1 MIGYQTEFTKTIK
14 VLWFS
19 LSPCGSLRRNNTK
32 RVIQGWMI
40 SLEDA
45 LKQNTDIELEVAYF
59 SNKEEKAF
67 TYDGVK
73 YYPMYIK
80 RGSGILAKI
89 IETYRSTESIDRQA
103 KKVMLNVIK
112 QSNPNLIHIHGTEQS
127 FGLIAEDVKHI
138 PICYSLQGLLAPIS
152 ERFFAGYTEAQIN
165 KYRGLYAKLRGTT
178 ATHDY
183 RRMSKK
189 GEREI
194 DFIKGA
200 KYIFGRTEWDR
211 SICKMINPDARYFVI
226 NEILREQFYTTSWKK
241 EKFGKPLQLLTVL
254 SPGQI
259 YKGYETLLKAASL
272 LKKHYGNDFVWNVA
286 GYSAN
291 NWLADIG
298 HKIYKTTDKE
308 CNINLCG
315 LVSAEELAAMLA
327 NTDIYIQTSHIEN
340 SPNSICE
347 AMLVGTPIIAT
358 DVGGTETM
366 LQGCGTL
373 IPDGDPYIMA
383 ATIIKVANNFD
394 VAKQKSAKGLDIAMS
409 RHNKNDIAQQLIE
422 TYNYIIKDFSNSQ

>member
-1 MIGYQTEFTKTIK
+1 MK

-45 LKQNTDIELEVAYF
+45 LKQNKDIELEVAYF
-59 SNKEEKAF
+59 CDKQEDAF

-80 RGSGILAKI
+80 RGSGILAKM
-89 IETYRSTESIDRQA
+89 IETYRTIEAIDKQA
-103 KKVMLNVIK
+103 KAVMIDVVR
-112 QSNPNLIHIHGTEQS
+112 QSTPDLIHIHGTEQS
-127 FGLIAEDVKHI
+127 FGLIAEEIKHI

-152 ERFFAGYTEAQIN
+152 ERFFAGYTETQIN

-183 RRMSKK
+183 RKMTEK
-189 GEREI
+189 GKREVR
-194 DFIKGA
+194 FIKGA
-200 KYIFGRTEWDR
+200 RYILGRTEWDR
-211 SICKMINPDARYFVI
+211 AICRMLNPQAKYFVI
-226 NEILREQFYTTSWKK
+226 NEILREPFYTTRWRK
-241 EKFGKPLQLLTVL
+241 EEYGKPLQLLTVL

-259 YKGYETLLKAASL
+259 YKGYETLLKAAFL
-272 LKKHYGNDFVWNVA
+272 LKHNYGNDFVWNVA
-286 GYSAN
+286 GYAVN

-298 HKIYKTTDKE
+298 HKIHKTTNKE

-315 LVSAEELAAMLA
+315 LVCAEELAAMLA

-340 SPNSICE
+340 SPNSLCE
-347 AMLVGTPIIAT
+347 AMIVGTPVVAT
-358 DVGGTETM
+358 NVGGTETM

-383 ATIIKVANNFD
+383 ATIIKVAENFEET
-394 VAKQKSAKGLDIAMS
+394 KNKCAKGIDIAMS
-409 RHNKNDIAQQLIE
+409 RHNKNEIAMQLKE
-422 TYNYIIKDFSNSQ
+422 TYNYIIKDFCRFQK

>member
-1 MIGYQTEFTKTIK
+1 MK

-59 SNKEEKAF
+59 SDKKEDAF
-67 TYDGVK
+67 IYDGVK

-89 IETYRSTESIDRQA
+89 IDTYRTTEAIDKQA
-103 KKVMLNVIK
+103 KAVMLDVVK
-112 QSNPNLIHIHGTEQS
+112 QSTPDLIHIHGTEQS
-127 FGLIAEDVKHI
+127 FGLIAEEIKHI

-152 ERFFAGYTEAQIN
+152 ERFFAGYTETQIN

-183 RRMSKK
+183 RRISKK
-189 GEREI
+189 GKREI
-194 DFIKGA
+194 GFIKGA
-200 KYIFGRTEWDR
+200 KYILGRTEWDR
-211 SICKMINPDARYFVI
+211 SICKMINPEAEYFVI
-226 NEILREQFYTTSWKK
+226 NEILRKPFYTSRWRK
-241 EKFGKPLQLLTVL
+241 EKFGKPLQLFTVL

-259 YKGYETLLKAASL
+259 YKGYETLLKASSL
-272 LKKHYGNDFVWNVA
+272 LKQYYGDDFIWNVA
-286 GYSAN
+286 GYNKN

-298 HKIYKTTDKE
+298 HKLYNKTAKD

-315 LVSAEELAAMLA
+315 LVSAEELATMLIE
-327 NTDIYIQTSHIEN
+327 TDIYVQTSHIEN
-340 SPNSICE
+340 SPNSLCE
-347 AMLVGTPIIAT
+347 AMIVGTPVIAT
-358 DVGGTETM
+358 NVGGTETM
-366 LQGCGTL
+366 LQNCGTL

-383 ATIIKVANNFD
+383 ATIIKVADNFD
-394 VAKQKSAKGLDIAMS
+394 IAQKKSLKGVDIAKS
-409 RHNKNDIAQQLIE
+409 RHNKDDIAKQLKE
-422 TYNYIIKDFSNSQ
+422 TYNYIVNEFNVFQK

>member
-1 MIGYQTEFTKTIK
+1 MK

-45 LKQNTDIELEVAYF
+45 LKQNTEIELEVAYF
-59 SNKEEKAF
+59 SDKEEKAF

-80 RGSGILAKI
+80 RGCGILAKI
-89 IETYRSTESIDRQA
+89 IETYRTTEAIDKQA
-103 KKVMLNVIK
+103 KAVMLDVVK
-112 QSNPNLIHIHGTEQS
+112 QSTPDLIHIHGTEQS
-127 FGLIAEDVKHI
+127 FGLIAEEIKHI

-152 ERFFAGYTEAQIN
+152 ERFFAGYTETQIN

-183 RRMSKK
+183 RRISKK

-194 DFIKGA
+194 GFIKGA
-200 KYIFGRTEWDR
+200 KYILGRTEWDH
-211 SICKMINPDARYFVI
+211 SICKMINPDARYFII
-226 NEILREQFYTTSWKK
+226 NEILREPFYTTRWRKD
-241 EKFGKPLQLLTVL
+241 EFGKPLQLLTVL

-272 LKKHYGNDFVWNVA
+272 LKKHYGNDFAWNVA
-286 GYSAN
+286 GYSSN

-315 LVSAEELAAMLA
+315 LVSAEELATMLA
-327 NTDIYIQTSHIEN
+327 NTDIYVQTSHIEN

-347 AMLVGTPIIAT
+347 AMIVGTPVIAT
-358 DVGGTETM
+358 HVGGTETM

-383 ATIIKVANNFD
+383 ATIIKVAGDFD
-394 VAKQKSAKGLDIAMS
+394 KAKQKSTKSIDIAMS
-409 RHNKNDIAQQLIE
+409 RHNKNEIALQLKK
-422 TYNYIIKDFSNSQ
+422 TYNHIINEFNNL

>member
-1 MIGYQTEFTKTIK
+1 MK

-19 LSPCGSLRRNNTK
+19 LSPCGSLRRSNTE

-45 LKQNTDIELEVAYF
+45 LKQNTDIELEIAYF
-59 SNKEEKAF
+59 SDKEEDAF

-89 IETYRSTESIDRQA
+89 IDTYRTTEAIDKQA
-103 KKVMLNVIK
+103 KVAMLNVVR
-112 QSNPNLIHIHGTEQS
+112 QSAPDLIHIHGTEQS

-152 ERFFAGYTEAQIN
+152 ERFFAGYTETQIN
-165 KYRGLYAKLRGTT
+165 QYRGLYAKLRGTT

-183 RRMSKK
+183 KRISKK
-189 GEREI
+189 GKREI
-194 DFIKGA
+194 NFIKGA
-200 KYIFGRTEWDR
+200 KYILGRTEWDR
-211 SICKMINPDARYFVI
+211 SICEMINPNAKYFVV
-226 NEILREQFYTTSWKK
+226 NEILREPFYTNSWKK
-241 EKFGKPLQLLTVL
+241 EKFGRPLQLLTVL
-254 SPGQI
+254 SPEQI
-259 YKGYETLLKAASL
+259 YKGYETLLKVASL
-272 LKKHYGNDFVWNVA
+272 LKEHYGNNFVWNVA
-286 GYSAN
+286 GYSEN

-298 HKIYKTTDKE
+298 HKIYKTTNKD

-315 LVSAEELAAMLA
+315 LVTAEELVTMLTEA
-327 NTDIYIQTSHIEN
+327 DIYIQTSHIEN

-358 DVGGTETM
+358 NVGGTKTM
-366 LQGCGTL
+366 LQSCGTL
-373 IPDGDPYIMA
+373 IPDGDPYIMS
-383 ATIIKVANNFD
+383 ATIIKVADNFD
-394 VAKQKSAKGLDIAMS
+394 IAKQMSLKGVDIAMT
-409 RHNKNDIAQQLIE
+409 RHNKDAIVKQLTE
-422 TYNYIIKDFSNSQ
+422 TYNYIINDFSNLQK

>member
-1 MIGYQTEFTKTIK
+1 MK

-45 LKQNTDIELEVAYF
+45 LKQNTDIELEIAYF
-59 SNKEEKAF
+59 SNKEEDAF

-89 IETYRSTESIDRQA
+89 IDTYRTTEAIDKQA
-103 KKVMLNVIK
+103 KAVMLDVVK
-112 QSNPNLIHIHGTEQS
+112 QSTPDLIHIHGTEQS
-127 FGLIAEDVKHI
+127 FGLIAEEIKHI

-152 ERFFAGYTEAQIN
+152 ERFFAGYTETQIN

-183 RRMSKK
+183 RRISKK
-189 GEREI
+189 GKREI
-194 DFIKGA
+194 GFIKGA
-200 KYIFGRTEWDR
+200 KYILGRTEWDR
-211 SICKMINPDARYFVI
+211 SICKMINPEAEYFVI
-226 NEILREQFYTTSWKK
+226 NEILRKPFYTSRWRK
-241 EKFGKPLQLLTVL
+241 EKFGKPLQLFTVL

-259 YKGYETLLKAASL
+259 YKGYETLLKASSL
-272 LKKHYGNDFVWNVA
+272 LKQYYGDDFIWNVA
-286 GYSAN
+286 GYNKN

-298 HKIYKTTDKE
+298 HKLYNKTAKD

-315 LVSAEELAAMLA
+315 LVSAEELASMLIE
-327 NTDIYIQTSHIEN
+327 TDIYVQTSHIEN
-340 SPNSICE
+340 SPNSLCE
-347 AMLVGTPIIAT
+347 AMIVGTPVIAT
-358 DVGGTETM
+358 NVGGTETM
-366 LQGCGTL
+366 LQNCGTL

-383 ATIIKVANNFD
+383 ATIIKVADNFD
-394 VAKQKSAKGLDIAMS
+394 IAQKKSLKGVDIAKS
-409 RHNKNDIAQQLIE
+409 RHNKDDIAKQLKE
-422 TYNYIIKDFSNSQ
+422 TYNYIVNEFNVFQK

>member
-1 MIGYQTEFTKTIK
+1 
-14 VLWFS
+14 
-19 LSPCGSLRRNNTK
+19 
-32 RVIQGWMI
+32 MI

-45 LKQNTDIELEVAYF
+45 LKQNTDIKLEVAYF
-59 SNKEEKAF
+59 SNKEEKPF

-89 IETYRSTESIDRQA
+89 IETYRTTEAIDKQA
-103 KKVMLNVIK
+103 KAIMLDVVR
-112 QSNPNLIHIHGTEQS
+112 QSTPDLIHIHGTEQS
-127 FGLIAEDVKHI
+127 FGLIAEEVKHI

-165 KYRGLYAKLRGTT
+165 KYRGLYAMLRGTT
-178 ATHDY
+178 ATHDH
-183 RRMSKK
+183 RRISKK

-194 DFIKGA
+194 GFIKGA
-200 KYIFGRTEWDR
+200 KYILGRTEWDR
-211 SICKMINPDARYFVI
+211 SICKMINPDAKYFVI
-226 NEILREQFYTTSWKK
+226 NEILREPFYTTRRRKD
-241 EKFGKPLQLLTVL
+241 EFGKPLQLLTVL

-315 LVSAEELAAMLA
+315 LVSAKELAVMLA
-327 NTDIYIQTSHIEN
+327 NTDIYVQTSHIEN

-347 AMLVGTPIIAT
+347 AMIVGTPVIAT
-358 DVGGTETM
+358 HVGGTETM

-383 ATIIKVANNFD
+383 ATIIKVAGDFD
-394 VAKQKSAKGLDIAMS
+394 KAKQKSTKGIDIAIT
-409 RHNKNDIAQQLIE
+409 RHNKNEIAKQLKE
-422 TYNYIIKDFSNSQ
+422 TYNYIVNEFNNL

>member
-1 MIGYQTEFTKTIK
+1 MK

-45 LKQNTDIELEVAYF
+45 LKQNTEIELEVAYF
-59 SNKEEKAF
+59 SDKEEKAF

-89 IETYRSTESIDRQA
+89 IETYRTTEAIDKQA
-103 KKVMLNVIK
+103 KAVMLDVVK
-112 QSNPNLIHIHGTEQS
+112 QSTPDLIHIHGTEQS
-127 FGLIAEDVKHI
+127 FGLIAEEVKNI

-152 ERFFAGYTEAQIN
+152 ERFFAGYTEVQIN

-183 RRMSKK
+183 RRISKK

-194 DFIKGA
+194 GFIKGA
-200 KYIFGRTEWDR
+200 KYILGRTEWDH

-226 NEILREQFYTTSWKK
+226 NEILREPFYATKWRKDG
-241 EKFGKPLQLLTVL
+241 FGSPLQLLTVL

-259 YKGYETLLKAASL
+259 YKGYETLLKAALL
-272 LKKHYGNDFVWNVA
+272 LKEHYGNDFVWTVA

-291 NWLADIG
+291 DWLADIG
-298 HKIYKTTDKE
+298 HKIYKTTNKD

-327 NTDIYIQTSHIEN
+327 HADIYIQTSHIEN

-347 AMLVGTPIIAT
+347 AMLVGTPVIAT
-358 DVGGTETM
+358 NVGGTETM
-366 LQGCGTL
+366 LQNCGIL

-383 ATIIKVANNFD
+383 ATILKAADNFD
-394 VAKQKSAKGLDIAMS
+394 IAKQMSTKGIDIAIS
-409 RHNKNDIAQQLIE
+409 RHNKKEIAKQLQE
-422 TYNYIIKDFSNSQ
+422 TYNLIINEFNNT

>member
-1 MIGYQTEFTKTIK
+1 MK

-59 SNKEEKAF
+59 SDKEEKAF

-89 IETYRSTESIDRQA
+89 IETYRTTEAIDKQA
-103 KKVMLNVIK
+103 KAVMLDVVK
-112 QSNPNLIHIHGTEQS
+112 QSTPDLIHIHGTEQS
-127 FGLIAEDVKHI
+127 FGLIAEEVKNI

-183 RRMSKK
+183 RRISKK

-194 DFIKGA
+194 GFIKGA
-200 KYIFGRTEWDR
+200 KYILGRTEWDH

-226 NEILREQFYTTSWKK
+226 NEILREPFYTTNWKK

-286 GYSAN
+286 GYSSN

-298 HKIYKTTDKE
+298 HKIYKTTNKD

-340 SPNSICE
+340 SPNSLCE
-347 AMLVGTPIIAT
+347 AMVVGTPIIAT
-358 DVGGTETM
+358 NVGGTETM

-383 ATIIKVANNFD
+383 ATIIKVAGDFD
-394 VAKQKSAKGLDIAMS
+394 KAKQKSTKGIDIAIT
-409 RHNKNDIAQQLIE
+409 RHNKNEIALQLKK
-422 TYNYIIKDFSNSQ
+422 TYNHIINEFNNL

>member
-1 MIGYQTEFTKTIK
+1 MKI
-14 VLWFS
+14 LWFS

-59 SNKEEKAF
+59 SDKDEKTF

-89 IETYRSTESIDRQA
+89 IETYRTTEAIDKQA
-103 KKVMLNVIK
+103 KAVMLDVVK
-112 QSNPNLIHIHGTEQS
+112 QSTPDLIHIHGTEQS
-127 FGLIAEDVKHI
+127 FGLIAEEVKNI

-152 ERFFAGYTEAQIN
+152 ERFFAGYTELQIN

-183 RRMSKK
+183 RRISKK

-194 DFIKGA
+194 GFIKGA
-200 KYIFGRTEWDR
+200 KYILGRTEWDR
-211 SICKMINPDARYFVI
+211 AICRMLNPQAQYFVI
-226 NEILREQFYTTSWKK
+226 NEILREPFYTTRWRKK
-241 EKFGKPLQLLTVL
+241 EFGKPLQLLTLL

-259 YKGYETLLKAASL
+259 YKGYETLLKAALL
-272 LKKHYGNDFVWNVA
+272 LKQHYGNDFVWNVA
-286 GYSAN
+286 GYTTN

-298 HKIYKTTDKE
+298 HKIYKTTNKE

-315 LVSAEELAAMLA
+315 LVSAEELATMLA
-327 NTDIYIQTSHIEN
+327 DTDIYVQTSHIEN
-340 SPNSICE
+340 SPNSLCE
-347 AMLVGTPIIAT
+347 AMIVGTPIIAT
-358 DVGGTETM
+358 NVGGTETM
-366 LQGCGTL
+366 LQSCGTL

-383 ATIIKVANNFD
+383 ATIIKVAENFD
-394 VAKQKSAKGLDIAMS
+394 IAKEKSAKGVDIAMS
-409 RHNKNDIAQQLIE
+409 RHDKNKIALQLTE
-422 TYNYIIKDFSNSQ
+422 TYNHIINEFKSLLR

>member
-1 MIGYQTEFTKTIK
+1 MK

-45 LKQNTDIELEVAYF
+45 LKQNTDIELEIAYF
-59 SNKEEKAF
+59 SDKKEDAF
-67 TYDGVK
+67 IYDGVK

-89 IETYRSTESIDRQA
+89 IDTYRTTEAIDKQA
-103 KKVMLNVIK
+103 KAVMLDVVK
-112 QSNPNLIHIHGTEQS
+112 QSTPDLIHIHGTEQS
-127 FGLIAEDVKHI
+127 FGLIAEDIKNI

-152 ERFFAGYTEAQIN
+152 ERFFAGYTETQIN
-165 KYRGLYAKLRGTT
+165 KYRGLYAKMRGTT

-183 RRMSKK
+183 KRMSKK

-194 DFIKGA
+194 CFIKGA
-200 KYIFGRTEWDR
+200 KYILGRTEWDHA
-211 SICKMINPDARYFVI
+211 ICRMLNPKAQYFVI
-226 NEILREQFYTTSWKK
+226 NEILREPFYTTSWKK
-241 EKFGKPLQLLTVL
+241 ERFGKPLLLLTVL

-272 LKKHYGNDFVWNVA
+272 LKQHYGNDFVWNVA
-286 GYSAN
+286 GYAAN

-298 HKIYKTTDKE
+298 HKINKTTNKE

-315 LVSAEELAAMLA
+315 LLSAEDLATMLVDS
-327 NTDIYIQTSHIEN
+327 DIYVQTSHIEN
-340 SPNSICE
+340 SPNSLCE
-347 AMLVGTPIIAT
+347 AMIVGTPIIAT
-358 DVGGTETM
+358 SVGGTETM
-366 LQGCGTL
+366 LQGCGIL

-383 ATIIKVANNFD
+383 ASIIKVAESFEE
-394 VAKQKSAKGLDIAMS
+394 AKNRSAKGIEIAKS
-409 RHNKNDIAQQLIE
+409 RHNKNEIALQLRE
-422 TYNYIIKDFSNSQ
+422 TYNHIINEFNNL

>member
-1 MIGYQTEFTKTIK
+1 MK

-19 LSPCGSLRRNNTK
+19 LSPCGSLRRNNAK

-40 SLEDA
+40 SLEDV

-59 SNKEEKAF
+59 SDKKEDAF

-80 RGSGILAKI
+80 RGNGILAKF
-89 IETYRSTESIDRQA
+89 IETYRTTESVDKQS
-103 KKVMLNVIK
+103 KTVMLDVVK
-112 QSNPNLIHIHGTEQS
+112 QSAPDLIHIHGTEQS
-127 FGLIAEDVKHI
+127 FGLIAEDIKHI

-152 ERFFAGYTEAQIN
+152 ERFFAGYTETQIN

-183 RRMSKK
+183 RRINKK

-194 DFIKGA
+194 NFIKDA
-200 KYIFGRTEWDR
+200 KYILGRTEWDR
-211 SICKMINPDARYFVI
+211 AICRMLNPKAEYFVI
-226 NEILREQFYTTSWKK
+226 NEILRPPFYTTRWRK

-272 LKKHYGNDFVWNVA
+272 LKQHFGNDFVWNVA
-286 GYSAN
+286 GYTTN

-298 HKIYKTTDKE
+298 HKIQKTTNKK

-315 LVSAEELAAMLA
+315 LVNAEELAKMLA
-327 NTDIYIQTSHIEN
+327 DTDIYIQTSHIEN
-340 SPNSICE
+340 SPNSLCE
-347 AMLVGTPIIAT
+347 AMLVGVPVIAT
-358 DVGGTETM
+358 NVGGTETM

-383 ATIIKVANNFD
+383 ATIIKVAENFD
-394 VAKQKSAKGLDIAMS
+394 NAKQKSVKGIDIAIS
-409 RHNKNDIAQQLIE
+409 RHNKNEIALQLKE
-422 TYNYIIKDFSNSQ
+422 TYNHIINEFNNL

>member
-1 MIGYQTEFTKTIK
+1 MKI
-14 VLWFS
+14 LWFS

-45 LKQNTDIELEVAYF
+45 LKQNTDIELEIAYF
-59 SNKEEKAF
+59 SNKEEDAF

-89 IETYRSTESIDRQA
+89 IDTYRTTEAIDKQA
-103 KKVMLNVIK
+103 KAVMLDVVK
-112 QSNPNLIHIHGTEQS
+112 QSTPDLIHIHGTEQS
-127 FGLIAEDVKHI
+127 FGLIAEDVKNI

-152 ERFFAGYTEAQIN
+152 ERFFAGYTEIQIN

-183 RRMSKK
+183 RQISKK
-189 GEREI
+189 GKREI
-194 DFIKGA
+194 GFIKGA
-200 KYIFGRTEWDR
+200 KYILGRTEWDR
-211 SICKMINPDARYFVI
+211 SICQMLNPSAKYFVI
-226 NEILREQFYTTSWKK
+226 NEILREPFYTSRWEKD
-241 EKFGKPLQLLTVL
+241 KFGSPLKLLTVL

-272 LKKHYGNDFVWNVA
+272 LKQHYGNDFVWNVV
-286 GYSAN
+286 GYTEN
-291 NWLADIG
+291 YWLADIG
-298 HKIYKTTDKE
+298 HKIYKTTNEE
-308 CNINLCG
+308 CNIKLCG
-315 LVSAEELAAMLA
+315 LACAEELAAMLA
-327 NTDIYIQTSHIEN
+327 ETDIYIQTSHIEN
-340 SPNSICE
+340 SPNSLCE
-347 AMLVGTPIIAT
+347 AMIVGTPIIAT
-358 DVGGTETM
+358 NVGGTETM

-383 ATIIKVANNFD
+383 ATIIKVAENFD
-394 VAKQKSAKGLDIAMS
+394 IAKKKSAKGVDIAMS
-409 RHNKNDIAQQLIE
+409 RHNKNEIAKQLKE
-422 TYNYIIKDFSNSQ
+422 TYNYIIKDFSKSQR

>member
-1 MIGYQTEFTKTIK
+1 MKI
-14 VLWFS
+14 LWFS
-19 LSPCGSLRRNNTK
+19 LSPCGCLRRNNTK

-59 SNKEEKAF
+59 SDKEEPPF
-67 TYDGVK
+67 TYDGVR

-89 IETYRSTESIDRQA
+89 IETYRTTESIDKQA
-103 KKVMLNVIK
+103 KAVMLDVVR
-112 QSNPNLIHIHGTEQS
+112 QSAPDLIHIHGTEQS
-127 FGLIAEDVKHI
+127 FGLIAEEIKHI

-152 ERFFAGYTEAQIN
+152 ERFFAGYTETQIN

-183 RRMSKK
+183 RRISKK

-194 DFIKGA
+194 KFIKGA
-200 KYIFGRTEWDR
+200 RYILGRTEWDR
-211 SICKMINPDARYFVI
+211 AICHMLNPQARYFVI
-226 NEILREQFYTTSWKK
+226 NEILREPFYTTRWRK
-241 EKFGKPLQLLTVL
+241 EEFGKPLQLLTVL

-272 LKKHYGNDFVWNVA
+272 LKQHYGNDFVWNVA
-286 GYSAN
+286 GYAAN

-298 HKIYKTTDKE
+298 HKIYKTTNKE

-315 LVSAEELAAMLA
+315 LVSAEDLATMLA
-327 NTDIYIQTSHIEN
+327 DTDIYVQTSHIEN
-340 SPNSICE
+340 SPNSLCE
-347 AMLVGTPIIAT
+347 AMIVGTPIIAT
-358 DVGGTETM
+358 NVGGTETM

-383 ATIIKVANNFD
+383 ATIIKVTENFD
-394 VAKQKSAKGLDIAMS
+394 IAKEKSAKGVEIAKS
-409 RHNKNDIAQQLIE
+409 RHDKNKIALQLTE
-422 TYNYIIKDFSNSQ
+422 TYNHIINEFKSLLR

>member
-1 MIGYQTEFTKTIK
+1 MK

-45 LKQNTDIELEVAYF
+45 LKQNTDIELEIAYF
-59 SNKEEKAF
+59 SNKEEDAF

-89 IETYRSTESIDRQA
+89 IDTYRTTEAIDKQA
-103 KKVMLNVIK
+103 KAVMLDVVK
-112 QSNPNLIHIHGTEQS
+112 QSTPDLIHIHGTEQS
-127 FGLIAEDVKHI
+127 FGLIAEEIKHI

-152 ERFFAGYTEAQIN
+152 ERFFAGYTETQIN

-183 RRMSKK
+183 RRISKK
-189 GEREI
+189 GKREI
-194 DFIKGA
+194 AFIKGA
-200 KYIFGRTEWDR
+200 KYILGRTEWDR
-211 SICKMINPDARYFVI
+211 SICKMINPEAEYFVI
-226 NEILREQFYTTSWKK
+226 NEILRKPFYTSRWRK
-241 EKFGKPLQLLTVL
+241 EKFGKPLQLFTVL

-259 YKGYETLLKAASL
+259 YKGYETLLKASSL
-272 LKKHYGNDFVWNVA
+272 LKQYYGDDFIWNVA
-286 GYSAN
+286 GYNKN

-298 HKIYKTTDKE
+298 HKLYNKTAKD

-315 LVSAEELAAMLA
+315 LVSAEELASMLIE
-327 NTDIYIQTSHIEN
+327 TDIYVQTSHIEN
-340 SPNSICE
+340 SPNSLCE
-347 AMLVGTPIIAT
+347 AMIVGTPVIAT
-358 DVGGTETM
+358 NVGGTETM
-366 LQGCGTL
+366 LQNCGTL

-383 ATIIKVANNFD
+383 ATIIKVADNFD
-394 VAKQKSAKGLDIAMS
+394 IAQKKSLKGVDIAKS
-409 RHNKNDIAQQLIE
+409 RHNKDDIAKQLKE
-422 TYNYIIKDFSNSQ
+422 TYNYIVNEFNVFQK

>member
-1 MIGYQTEFTKTIK
+1 MK

-45 LKQNTDIELEVAYF
+45 LKQNTDIELEIAYF
-59 SNKEEKAF
+59 SDNEEDAF

-80 RGSGILAKI
+80 RGSGIFAKI
-89 IETYRSTESIDRQA
+89 IETYRTTEAIDKQA
-103 KKVMLNVIK
+103 KAVMLDVVK
-112 QSNPNLIHIHGTEQS
+112 QSVPDLIHIHGTEQS
-127 FGLIAEDVKHI
+127 FGLIAEDIKHI

-152 ERFFAGYTEAQIN
+152 ERFFAGYTEVQIN

-183 RRMSKK
+183 RRISKK

-194 DFIKGA
+194 GFIKGA
-200 KYIFGRTEWDR
+200 KYILGRTEWDH
-211 SICKMINPDARYFVI
+211 SICAMINPNAEYFVI
-226 NEILREQFYTTSWKK
+226 NEILREPFYTSRWEK
-241 EKFGKPLQLLTVL
+241 EKFGKPLHLLTVL

-272 LKKHYGNDFVWNVA
+272 LKEHYGNDFVWNVA
-286 GYSAN
+286 GYSEK

-298 HKIYKTTDKE
+298 HKIYKTTNKD

-315 LVSAEELAAMLA
+315 LVTAEELATMLTE
-327 NTDIYIQTSHIEN
+327 TDIYIQTSHIEN

-347 AMLVGTPIIAT
+347 AMLVGTPVIAT
-358 DVGGTETM
+358 NVGGTETM

-383 ATIIKVANNFD
+383 ATIIKVAGDFD
-394 VAKQKSAKGLDIAMS
+394 KAKQKSTKSIDIAMS
-409 RHNKNDIAQQLIE
+409 RHNKNEIAKQLKE
-422 TYNYIIKDFSNSQ
+422 TYNYIVNEFNNL

>member
-1 MIGYQTEFTKTIK
+1 MK

-89 IETYRSTESIDRQA
+89 IETYRTTKAIDKQA
-103 KKVMLNVIK
+103 KAVMLDVVK
-112 QSNPNLIHIHGTEQS
+112 QSTPDLIHIHGTEQS
-127 FGLIAEDVKHI
+127 FGLIAEEIKHI

-152 ERFFAGYTEAQIN
+152 ERFFAGYTETQIN

-183 RRMSKK
+183 RRISKK

-194 DFIKGA
+194 GFIKGA

-211 SICKMINPDARYFVI
+211 SICKMINPEAEYFVI
-226 NEILREQFYTTSWKK
+226 NEILRKPFYTSRWRK
-241 EKFGKPLQLLTVL
+241 EKFGKPLQLFTVL

-259 YKGYETLLKAASL
+259 YKGYETLLKASSL
-272 LKKHYGNDFVWNVA
+272 LKQYYGDDFIWNVA
-286 GYSAN
+286 GYNKN

-298 HKIYKTTDKE
+298 HKLYNKTAKD

-315 LVSAEELAAMLA
+315 LVSAEELATMLIE
-327 NTDIYIQTSHIEN
+327 TDIYVQTSHIEN
-340 SPNSICE
+340 SPNSLCE
-347 AMLVGTPIIAT
+347 AMIVGTPVIAT
-358 DVGGTETM
+358 NVGGTDTM
-366 LQGCGTL
+366 LQNCGTL

-383 ATIIKVANNFD
+383 ATIIKVADNFD
-394 VAKQKSAKGLDIAMS
+394 IALKKSLKGVDIAKS
-409 RHNKNDIAQQLIE
+409 RHNKDDIAKQLKE
-422 TYNYIIKDFSNSQ
+422 TYNYIVNEFNVFQK

>member
-1 MIGYQTEFTKTIK
+1 MK

-59 SNKEEKAF
+59 SDKEEKPF
-67 TYDGVK
+67 TYDGVR

-89 IETYRSTESIDRQA
+89 IETYRTTAAIDKQA
-103 KKVMLNVIK
+103 KAVMLDVVR
-112 QSNPNLIHIHGTEQS
+112 QSAPVLIHIHGTEQS
-127 FGLIAEDVKHI
+127 FGLIAEEIKHI

-183 RRMSKK
+183 MRISKK

-194 DFIKGA
+194 KFIKSA
-200 KYIFGRTEWDR
+200 KYILGRTEWDR
-211 SICKMINPDARYFVI
+211 AICHLLNPQAEYFVI
-226 NEILREQFYTTSWKK
+226 NEILREPFYTTRWRKD
-241 EKFGKPLQLLTVL
+241 KFGKPLQLLTVL

-272 LKKHYGNDFVWNVA
+272 LKQHYGNDFVWSVA
-286 GYSAN
+286 GYAAN

-298 HKIYKTTDKE
+298 HKIYKTTNKE

-315 LVSAEELAAMLA
+315 LVSAEELATMLA
-327 NTDIYIQTSHIEN
+327 DTDIYVQTSHIEN
-340 SPNSICE
+340 SPNSLCE
-347 AMLVGTPIIAT
+347 AMLVGTPAIAT
-358 DVGGTETM
+358 HVGGTETM

-373 IPDGDPYIMA
+373 IPNGDPYIMA
-383 ATIIKVANNFD
+383 ATIIKVAEDFD
-394 VAKQKSAKGLDIAMS
+394 NAKQKSAKGIDIAMS
-409 RHNKNDIAQQLIE
+409 RHNKNEIVQHLKE
-422 TYNYIIKDFSNSQ
+422 TYNFILKDFSSSLNNENLLRK

>member
-1 MIGYQTEFTKTIK
+1 MK

-45 LKQNTDIELEVAYF
+45 LKQNTDIELEIAYF
-59 SNKEEKAF
+59 SNKEEDAF

-89 IETYRSTESIDRQA
+89 IDTYRTTEAIDKQSKA
-103 KKVMLNVIK
+103 VMLDVVK
-112 QSNPNLIHIHGTEQS
+112 QSTPDLIHIHGTEQS
-127 FGLIAEDVKHI
+127 FGLIAEDVKNI

-152 ERFFAGYTEAQIN
+152 ERFFAGYTEIQIN
-165 KYRGLYAKLRGTT
+165 KYRGLYAKLRETT

-183 RRMSKK
+183 RQISKK
-189 GEREI
+189 GKREI
-194 DFIKGA
+194 GFIKGA
-200 KYIFGRTEWDR
+200 KYILGRTEWDR
-211 SICKMINPDARYFVI
+211 SICQMLNPGAKYFVI
-226 NEILREQFYTTSWKK
+226 NEILREPFYTSRWEKY
-241 EKFGKPLQLLTVL
+241 KFGSPLKLLTVL

-259 YKGYETLLKAASL
+259 YKGYETLLKAALL
-272 LKKHYGNDFVWNVA
+272 LKKHYKNDFVWNVA
-286 GYSAN
+286 GYDAN

-315 LVSAEELAAMLA
+315 LVTAEELATMLA

-340 SPNSICE
+340 SPNSLCE
-347 AMLVGTPIIAT
+347 AMIVGTPIIAT
-358 DVGGTETM
+358 NVGGTETM

-394 VAKQKSAKGLDIAMS
+394 VAKQKSVKSVDIAKS
-409 RHNKNDIAQQLIE
+409 RHNKNEIAKQLKE
-422 TYNYIIKDFSNSQ
+422 TYNYIINEFNYLQK